1 MLLRRLIA
9 FMLDLLVLALGGLA
23 GFLVA
28 LFTIQSSNTIAG
40 MGNVVVFFML
50 AAGGCAVVWV
60 VLVWVAAVT
69 GRSPGQR
76 IMGLCYKA
84 PAPRKQRAFHYVMVW
99 LVPVVLVAVPAVSLN
114 FLGQYRN
121 DVQRAYE
128 DHVRISPEIQGN
140 KQDYDARLNALKRK
154 IRHADRFAPE
164 WLVGNDD
171 IPWMLAMW
179 GPLFIYVLA
188 NIVLLRRPPH
198 AAVHDRISGARI
210 VTL

>member
-9 FMLDLLVLALGGLA
+9 FILDLLVLALGGLA

-28 LFTIQSSNTIAG
+28 MLTVQSSNTIAG
-40 MGNVVVFFML
+40 MGNIVVFFML
-50 AAGGCAVVWV
+50 AAGGCAVAWAA
-60 VLVWVAAVT
+60 LVWTTTVT

-76 IMGLCYKA
+76 VMRLCYGESA
-84 PAPRKQRAFHYVMVW
+84 SRKQRAVHCLLAW

-114 FLGQYRN
+114 LLGQYRN

-128 DHVRISPEIQGN
+128 DHTRISPEIQGN
-140 KQDYDARLNALKRK
+140 QQDYDAKLNLLKRK
-154 IRHADRFAPE
+154 ISYTDWFAPE

-171 IPWMLAMW
+171 IPWMLVMW
-179 GPLFIYVLA
+179 GPLFIYALV
-188 NIVLLRRPPH
+188 NIALLRRPPH

-210 VTL
+210 VAL